1 MDKLMYNQIEN
12 YMFHC
17 MRDAAHDLEHI
28 FRVLYQSLKIASQ
41 RTERIN
47 YDVLIAA
54 CLLHDIGRE
63 K

>member
-1 MDKLMYNQIEN
+1 
-12 YMFHC
+12 
-17 MRDAAHDLEHI
+17 
-28 FRVLYQSLKIASQ
+28 LYQSLKIASQ

-63 K
+63 KQFKNPKICHAKAEGNTVIVS